1 MLKVKGTTVTHTR
14 GDTANLLVTIMKEL
28 PDGTKEPYI
37 PEEGDEVRFALSD
50 HYDDDNPLILKDI
63 PIDTMVL
70 HLDPEDT
77 EPIEFGE
84 YVYDIQLTT
93 SDGYVD
99 TFIERAKW
107 KLTEE
112 VE

>member
-14 GDTANLLVTIMKEL
+14 GDTANLLVTMMQEL
-28 PDGTKEPYI
+28 PDGSKEPYT
-37 PEEGDEVRFALSD
+37 PEEGDVVRFALSD
-50 HYDDDNPLILKDI
+50 HYDDENPLILKEI
-63 PIDTMVL
+63 PIDSLIL

-77 EPIEFGE
+77 EHLEFGD
-84 YVYDIQLTT
+84 YVYDIELTT
-93 SDGYVD
+93 VDGDVD

>member
-14 GDTANLLVTIMKEL
+14 GDTANLQVRIFKKNQAGER
-28 PDGTKEPYI
+28 EPYT
-37 PEEGDEVRFALSD
+37 PEAGDTVRFALSD
-50 HYDDDNPLILKDI
+50 HYDDETPLILKDI
-63 PIDTMVL
+63 DIENLIL

-77 EPIEFGE
+77 EPLPFGD

-93 SDGYVD
+93 ADGDVD
-99 TFIERAKW
+99 TFIERAQW
-107 KLTEE
+107 ELTEE